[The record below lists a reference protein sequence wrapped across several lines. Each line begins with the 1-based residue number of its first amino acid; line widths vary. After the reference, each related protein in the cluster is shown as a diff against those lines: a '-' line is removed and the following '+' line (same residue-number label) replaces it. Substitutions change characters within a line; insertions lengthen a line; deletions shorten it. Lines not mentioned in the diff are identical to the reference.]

1 MGVHEFNDFEAEPE
15 VLNPKEW
22 MSVRVDTGIQSPEM
36 AGVRVRRKSAL
47 QYIAVHPHNSS
58 IYLDKRGIRQYVS
71 TRWAGG
77 SLELPAEWQ
86 L

>member
-1 MGVHEFNDFEAEPE
+1 MNLMMLKQNQLRFWIQSMDFCIFD
-15 VLNPKEW
+15 N
-22 MSVRVDTGIQSPEM
+22 GIQSPEM

-71 TRWAGG
+71 TRWAGS
-77 SLELPAEWQ
+77 SLELPAERQ